1 MMQDEMGLGWLDYGA
16 RFYDGVL
23 GRWHAIDPFA
33 EVYNAITPYHYAA
46 NNPIKNID
54 VKGKLLKDKDGNII
68 ATSTGN
74 VIKEEIRRNG
84 VDVGTAEYQE
94 VTIYTDKGTPII
106 ARKLIEQSV
115 KEGENDVDGTSN
127 CHGWALGGGGLV
139 IIDNDGAV
147 NTILNDDGYVQV
159 DGPAESDIFIEAFSK
174 TDPETGN
181 EERANTDVWHTGKHD
196 KESDTYSA
204 DHNDRKPTENGT
216 LESAS
221 SAVKGTKGIKTFFFK
236 ATKPDNLKKADVKIY
251 TNEEAEKEKEKAK
264 NTK

>member
-16 RFYDGVL
+16 RFYDAVL

-74 VIKEEIRRNG
+74 IIKEDIRRDG
-84 VDVGTAEYQE
+84 VKVGSATYQE
-94 VTIYTDKGTPII
+94 VTIYTDKNTPIT
-106 ARKLIEQSV
+106 ALKLIEQSV
-115 KEGENDVDGTSN
+115 NEGVGDVDATSN

-147 NTILNDDGYVQV
+147 NTIIEDDGYVQV
-159 DGPAESDIFIEAFSK
+159 DDPAESDIFIEAFGE
-174 TDPETGN
+174 TDPETGEN
-181 EERANTDVWHTGKHD
+181 VRADKDVWHTGKHD
-196 KESDTYSA
+196 KENDTYSA
-204 DHNDRKPTENGT
+204 DHGDKKPTENGT

-221 SAVKGTKGIKTFFFK
+221 TDFKKDPRAKNFFFK
-236 ATKPDNLKKADVKIY
+236 ATKKENLKKAEVKIY
-251 TNEEAEKEKEKAK
+251 TKEEAEKEKK
-264 NTK
+264 